1 MNNESP
7 EPTAHRL
14 SSRKKMK
21 KTGGYLTSLPGPA
34 GGDRLSAAEHRAA
47 PRRALLLLLQDKR
60 KEADGF

>member
-1 MNNESP
+1 
-7 EPTAHRL
+7 
-14 SSRKKMK
+14 MK